1 MNEGDPMIR
10 IEAFSPA
17 HTQGVIDLILPVQQQ
32 EFGLPISLAD
42 QPDLLSI
49 PDFYQRGSGGFWV
62 ALEAEQVVGSIALID
77 IGEARGVIRKMFVA
91 ASHRGRARGVAQRL
105 LEGLLA
111 HAREAGLAEL
121 MLGTTERYLA
131 AHRFYERNG
140 FERIDEAALPAD
152 FPRMQVDS
160 RFYRLTLT
168 GRR

>member
-1 MNEGDPMIR
+1 MIR
-10 IEAFSPA
+10 IASFEPRHAA
-17 HTQGVIDLILPVQQQ
+17 AVVALILPIQQQ
-32 EFGLPISLAD
+32 EFGLPITLQD

-77 IGEARGVIRKMFVA
+77 IGARRGVIRKMFVA
-91 ASHRGRARGVAQRL
+91 ASHRGRARGVAQ
-105 LEGLLA
+105 GLLGA
-111 HAREAGLAEL
+111 LLGHAREAGLAEL